1 MNGSFVDI
9 TISLNTMMLLLGVA
23 RQQPKQIFRVKLPS
37 LLAVEI
43 PADDS
48 YSSASLNKMFLVALV
63 AASHLLVQVD
73 VGMPSRIDVH
83 EHITII
89 V

>member
-1 MNGSFVDI
+1 MVVSW
-9 TISLNTMMLLLGVA
+9 ISQYHSTHMMLLLGVA

-48 YSSASLNKMFLVALV
+48 YSSVSLKKMFLVALV
-63 AASHLLVQVD
+63 AASHSLEQVD
-73 VGMPSRIDVH
+73 VGMPSRINVH

>member
-1 MNGSFVDI
+1 
-9 TISLNTMMLLLGVA
+9 
-23 RQQPKQIFRVKLPS
+23 
-37 LLAVEI
+37 
-43 PADDS
+43 
-48 YSSASLNKMFLVALV
+48 MFLVALV
-63 AASHLLVQVD
+63 AASHSLVQVD